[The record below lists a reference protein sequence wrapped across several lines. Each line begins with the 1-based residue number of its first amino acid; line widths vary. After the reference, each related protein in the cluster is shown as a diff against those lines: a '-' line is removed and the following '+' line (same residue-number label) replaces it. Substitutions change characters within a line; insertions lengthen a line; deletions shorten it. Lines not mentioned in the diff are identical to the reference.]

1 MVPEDKAVVAED
13 VGAAGDAPAQAMVK
27 TQRPRIAYRMC
38 CLPGGSFSDA
48 RLIKWLPTLRVVMFL
63 NPIGAAGRPQR
74 SSSTSYFFGDAK
86 YFRRFAL

>member
-38 CLPGGSFSDA
+38 CLPGGTFWDP

-63 NPIGAAGRPQR
+63 NPYRR
-74 SSSTSYFFGDAK
+74 SREATTLIVDELFL
-86 YFRRFAL
+86 R